1 MCSPKMASALLLL
14 ISSNTKWPSGDAS
27 SLTPRDALPL
37 TLDSIQ
43 VPTLEQDSITP
54 GSASARR
61 RATCTLN
68 TYISMPC
75 RSMGWKCNTGDLTFG
90 TTNQPTSPV
99 THTTGTLLEG
109 ASVSSGRASCSLT
122 ISRRH
127 TVTLVISTH
136 QMSSG
141 VYIA

>member
-1 MCSPKMASALLLL
+1 MCSPKTASALLML
-14 ISSNTKWPSGDAS
+14 ISSNTKWPPEDAS
-27 SLTPRDALPL
+27 SLMPRDALPL
-37 TLDSIQ
+37 TLDFTQ
-43 VPTLEQDSITP
+43 APTLDPGSIIP
-54 GSASARR
+54 GSASAKR

-75 RSMGWKCNTGDLTFG
+75 RSMGWKCNTEGSTYG
-90 TTNQPTSPV
+90 TTNQPTSPL
-99 THTTGTLLEG
+99 THTTGTLLES
-109 ASVSSGRASCSLT
+109 ASASSGLESCSLT